1 MATRWLVV
9 LSVTLAVA
17 CGAVAPA
24 AQQRA
29 PDVQYEPTPP
39 EVVNAML
46 DLAGVRAGD
55 VVYDLGCG
63 DGRIPIEAVRRG
75 ARGVCVDI
83 DLQRIA
89 EARVNARNAGVEE
102 RITFRHEDLMATDLR
117 EATVVTLFLSA
128 RLNDRLHPK
137 LVKELRPGSRVVS
150 HWHTMSRWKPEKSI
164 TVKSRQRDE
173 HALFFWTVP

>member
-1 MATRWLVV
+1 MV
-9 LSVTLAVA
+9 LRTLILLFAVTAAL
-17 CGAVAPA
+17 A
-24 AQQRA
+24 AQRV

-39 EVVNAML
+39 EVVAAML
-46 DLAGVRAGD
+46 DLGGVKAGD
-55 VVYDLGCG
+55 VLYDLGCG

-83 DLQRIA
+83 DIQRIA
-89 EARVNARNAGVEE
+89 EARVNARQAGVEE

-137 LVKELRPGSRVVS
+137 LLKELRPGSRVVS
-150 HWHTMSRWKPEKSI
+150 HWHTMSRWKPQKTF
-164 TVKSRQRDE
+164 TVKSNTREE
-173 HALFFWTVP
+173 HALFLWIVP